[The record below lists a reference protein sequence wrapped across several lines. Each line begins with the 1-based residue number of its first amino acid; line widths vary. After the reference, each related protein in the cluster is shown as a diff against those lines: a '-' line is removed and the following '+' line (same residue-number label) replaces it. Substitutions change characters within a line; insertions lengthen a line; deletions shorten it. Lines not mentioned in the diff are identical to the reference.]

1 MQKRF
6 DLSKALDHASKIT
19 EAYHVMLKP
28 LCKECDLPP
37 LALDVL
43 LFLANNPNNATA
55 NSMCRM
61 RGVKS
66 GIVSVHID
74 RLVQAGLLERTVVPE
89 DRRKTRLTPTEKA
102 RDLIEKGQKIQ
113 CEFAEELHK
122 GISPEDEEAWQRVMK
137 TIDGNI
143 SDIIEKKGGKY
154 E

>member
-6 DLSKALDHASKIT
+6 DLSKALDHATKIT

-102 RDLIEKGQKIQ
+102 SDLIEKGQKIQ
-113 CEFAEELHK
+113 CEFAMALRK
-122 GISPEDEEAWQRVMK
+122 GVSAEDAEAWQRVMK
-137 TIDGNI
+137 TIDENI
-143 SDIIEKKGGKY
+143 SEIIEKKG
-154 E
+154 